1 MAAAKRVPALKFT
14 QPGAPQGFCT
24 VAGFAGVFHPQH
36 PTPLHDLGLSE
47 EIAGLFSSDP
57 GCPVELTFITER
69 QANEFR
75 ALAANHSRP
84 QE

>member
-1 MAAAKRVPALKFT
+1 MAPAKKVPALRFT
-14 QPGAPQGFCT
+14 QPGAPQGFST
-24 VAGFAGVFHPQH
+24 IVGFSGVFHPQH
-36 PTPLHDLGLSE
+36 PTPLTDLGLSE

-75 ALAANHSRP
+75 TLAANHRKAG
-84 QE
+84 Q